1 MQVTITGS
9 SGIIGSALVASLT
22 ADGHRVTR
30 LVRRDPRG
38 ADEASWDPAAGVL
51 DPDVLRG
58 VDAVVHL
65 AGEPIGA
72 RRWTDEQKRRIRDSR
87 RGSTRLL
94 AETLAALD
102 DGPRVLV
109 CASGADYYGDRGDE
123 PLTEDSGPGTSFL
136 AQVCV
141 DWEAAADAARQ
152 AGVRVAHLRT
162 GLVLAREAP
171 AMKRLLPLFKA
182 GLGGRFGSGRQYWPW
197 ISIADTVGLYRFAI
211 EADSMAGPV
220 NAVAPETVTNAE
232 FTRTVARVLRRPAI
246 VPVPRFGPKLVLGE
260 LADTLLFSSKRVL
273 AERAQA
279 QGYAFRHPHLEE
291 AVRQVLSR
299 STPA

>member
-1 MQVTITGS
+1 MHITITGS
-9 SGIIGSALVASLT
+9 SGLIGSALVASLT

-30 LVRRDPRG
+30 LVRRQPRG
-38 ADEASWDPAAGVL
+38 PEEAAWDPTAGVL
-51 DPDVLRG
+51 DPEVLRG

-65 AGEPIGA
+65 GGEPIGA
-72 RRWTDEQKRRIRDSR
+72 RRWTDEQKRRILDSR

-94 AETLAALD
+94 AEALAGLD
-102 DGPRVLV
+102 DGPRVLA
-109 CASGADYYGDRGDE
+109 CASGADYYGDRGEE

-141 DWEAAADAARQ
+141 EWEAAADPARQ
-152 AGVRVAHLRT
+152 AGVRVVHLRT
-162 GLVLAREAP
+162 GMVLAREAM

-197 ISIADTVGLYRFAI
+197 ISIEDTVGLYRFAI
-211 EADSMAGPV
+211 DTGSLAGPL
-220 NAVAPETVTNAE
+220 NTVAPEPVTNAE
-232 FTRTVARVLRRPAI
+232 FTRSVARVLRRPAV

-273 AERAQA
+273 PERAQA
-279 QGYAFRHPHLEE
+279 EGYAFRHAHLEE
-291 AVRQVLSR
+291 ALRHVLSR
-299 STPA
+299 PAPA